1 MKLRTFLT
9 LSTIL
14 VFVSMNAFAQKSG
27 EIVFSKSLIN
37 PSSPAGLTTQF
48 QSGDRIYS
56 VAFLEKSILEII
68 GKESA
73 KNVSVEVFIYE
84 LKAPLYDYQQP
95 SEIQLETS
103 TLWVSGDA
111 LQKKYLPLDIVPG
124 TTELTAYGNKELVYK
139 KFGPKFYGPIKFAER
154 LSQLEAGEHTIILK
168 LRCNYNF
175 VAEGKFVIT
184 GDDYSVYKK
193 ASNELNQF
201 AANLKTKAAVMPKSA
216 RSDEKLEA
224 EMITAF
230 KASQTYKNR
239 VKGDVLRVVI
249 IDPDWMIRRNQLTGI
264 ILHRYIR
271 AAIAVKNSDGTC
283 TVWQNVTFQ
292 QDYVSD
298 KFQKTKFDG
307 IGEPYKIPCENVN
320 K

>member
-1 MKLRTFLT
+1 MKTKLFL
-9 LSTIL
+9 IL
-14 VFVSMNAFAQKSG
+14 LIIAGLISMNAVAQKSG
-27 EIVFSKSLIN
+27 EIVFSKKLIN
-37 PSSPAGLTTQF
+37 PSSPAGLTNQF

-95 SEIQLETS
+95 SEMQLETS
-103 TLWVSGDA
+103 TLLVSGHA
-111 LQKKYLPLDIVPG
+111 LQKKTLPLDIIPG
-124 TTELTAYGNKELVYK
+124 TDQLTAYGTKELVYK
-139 KFGPKFYGPIKFAER
+139 KFGPKFYGPVKFSER
-154 LSQLEAGEHTIILK
+154 ISQLEAGEHTIIVKLK
-168 LRCNYNF
+168 CNYNF

-184 GDDYSVYKK
+184 GNDYSVYKNV
-193 ASNELNQF
+193 SNELNEL
-201 AANLKTKAAVMPKSA
+201 ASNIKTKAAVMPKSA
-216 RSDEKLEA
+216 RTDKELETD
-224 EMITAF
+224 MITAF
-230 KASQTYKNR
+230 KASQTYKDR
-239 VKGDVLRVVI
+239 VKGEILRVVI
-249 IDPDWMIRRNQLTGI
+249 IDPDWMIRRHELTGV

-283 TVWQNVTFQ
+283 TVWQLVTFQ
-292 QDYVSD
+292 QDYVGN

-307 IGEPYKIPCENVN
+307 IGDPYKIPCENVN